1 MAIWTKQ
8 GFCKAFFN
16 VWANRNSGFNV
27 YFSFVF
33 VGMIIWRLLLENGG
47 KDIVA
52 RYFGKMCQYLHK
64 WLTSC
69 LAKSLK
75 TPFVKK
81 NWAVLKRD
89 SQSGEGKKWDKK
101 HFFSLLQATP
111 AKGLLAFDP
120 KSDLFC
126 DRFAC
131 SDLLKDVG
139 VENTRPTSHS
149 NTKSERHTAQAS
161 KVQYGGRNG
170 VASVGNPLG
179 NYPYF

>member
-1 MAIWTKQ
+1 MKKTEQSRKETRKAEKGKNETK
-8 GFCKAFFN
+8 
-16 VWANRNSGFNV
+16 S
-27 YFSFVF
+27 
-33 VGMIIWRLLLENGG
+33 I
-47 KDIVA
+47 
-52 RYFGKMCQYLHK
+52 
-64 WLTSC
+64 
-69 LAKSLK
+69 
-75 TPFVKK
+75 
-81 NWAVLKRD
+81 
-89 SQSGEGKKWDKK
+89 
-101 HFFSLLQATP
+101 FFSLLQATP

-170 VASVGNPLG
+170 VTSVGNPLG
-179 NYPYF
+179 KYPHF